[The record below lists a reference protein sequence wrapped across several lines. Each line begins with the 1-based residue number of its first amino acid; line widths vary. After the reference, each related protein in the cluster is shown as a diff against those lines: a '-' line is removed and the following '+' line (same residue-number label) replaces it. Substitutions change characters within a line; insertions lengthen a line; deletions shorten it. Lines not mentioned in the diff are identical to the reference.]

1 MSEKHKRYSRQ
12 RGKKPNVC
20 SGKKKAKGTTGLM
33 LYLNKEGPL
42 NKLLKGRHTAS
53 PLSQQH
59 LWRKGLHPQ
68 SRSVPSLLFPRGR
81 GKKGRTIVQSLSCV
95 QLFAGP
101 WTAACQAS
109 LSFTVSQS
117 LFKCTSTESVMPS
130 NHLNR

>member
-81 GKKGRTIVQSLSCV
+81 GKKGRTIHQNGKNKISLPGSL
-95 QLFAGP
+95 QLP
-101 WTAACQAS
+101 NVNHHQIWLP
-109 LSFTVSQS
+109 LS
-117 LFKCTSTESVMPS
+117 STNPS
-130 NHLNR
+130 

>member
-53 PLSQQH
+53 PLSQQR
-59 LWRKGLHPQ
+59 LWKKGLHPQ
-68 SRSVPSLLFPRGR
+68 SRSVPSFLPQVKRKGQDCCSVAQLCPTLCEPMDCSMPGFPVLHCLPEF
-81 GKKGRTIVQSLSCV
+81 VQTHV
-95 QLFAGP
+95 H
-101 WTAACQAS
+101 
-109 LSFTVSQS
+109 
-117 LFKCTSTESVMPS
+117 SVGDAIQPPH
-130 NHLNR
+130 HL